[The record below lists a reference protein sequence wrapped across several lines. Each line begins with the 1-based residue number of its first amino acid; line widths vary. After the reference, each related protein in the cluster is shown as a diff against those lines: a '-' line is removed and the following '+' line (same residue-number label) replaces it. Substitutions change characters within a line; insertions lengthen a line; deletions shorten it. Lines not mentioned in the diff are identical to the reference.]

1 MREEK
6 NMNEVIR
13 SMELS
18 GNLSEEQNEALN
30 LHYEIIA
37 KGNLAASAMVDFCQ
51 NLKRMRDERKYLL
64 LGHET
69 FEEYVEQDV
78 GIKQRQAYTYI
89 QALESLGEKYLQSNA
104 SLGISKLGMLAALPW
119 YERREV
125 EENNDVAEMSTREL
139 KETISKLHEAQEQLT
154 LITAERDELAK
165 SSQEHEDLSDTVRRL
180 REELKAASE
189 KPAATVMREP
199 TAEEIKQYTVDAIE
213 KERAKAK
220 KDREKAIAEA
230 EKRVRDAAEKSA
242 ADELGRKTEELEKKY
257 KAVLDAAEKE
267 KSELTGRLE
276 KIEKDAKLTASPEVA
291 KFSVYFDSVQK
302 YINVMRDIIASM
314 DDETTAAKLR
324 AAMQKLGALL
334 QEG

>member
-1 MREEK
+1 
-6 NMNEVIR
+6 MNEVIR

-119 YERREV
+119 YERKEV

-139 KETISKLHEAQEQLT
+139 KDTISKLHEAQEQLT

-199 TAEEIKQYTVDAIE
+199 TAEEIKQYTAAAIE

-220 KDREKAIAEA
+220 KDKEKAIAEA

-267 KSELTGRLE
+267 KSELTERLE
-276 KIEKDAKLTASPEVA
+276 KVEKDAKLTASPEVA
-291 KFSVYFDSVQK
+291 KFSVYFDSIQK

-324 AAMQKLGALL
+324 AAMQKLGVLL

>member
-1 MREEK
+1 
-6 NMNEVIR
+6 MNEVIR

-104 SLGISKLGMLAALPW
+104 NLGISKLGMLAALPW

-276 KIEKDAKLTASPEVA
+276 KVEKDAKLTASPEVA

>member
-1 MREEK
+1 
-6 NMNEVIR
+6 MNEVIR

-18 GNLSEEQNEALN
+18 GNLSAEQNEALN

-104 SLGISKLGMLAALPW
+104 NLGISKLGMLAALPW

-139 KETISKLHEAQEQLT
+139 KEAIGKLHEAQEQLT

-165 SSQEHEDLSDTVRRL
+165 NSREHEDLSDTVRRL

-199 TAEEIKQYTVDAIE
+199 TAEEIKQYTAAAIE

-220 KDREKAIAEA
+220 KDKEKAIAEA
-230 EKRVRDAAEKSA
+230 EKRVREVAEKSA
-242 ADELGRKTEELEKKY
+242 ADELGRKTEELERKY

-267 KSELTGRLE
+267 KSELVGRLE
-276 KIEKDAKLTASPEVA
+276 KIEKDTKLTASPEVA
-291 KFSVYFDSVQK
+291 KFSVYFDSIQK

>member
-1 MREEK
+1 
-6 NMNEVIR
+6 MNEVIR

-104 SLGISKLGMLAALPW
+104 NLGISKLGMLAALPW

-189 KPAATVMREP
+189 KPAATVVREP

-220 KDREKAIAEA
+220 KDKEKAITEA
-230 EKRVRDAAEKSA
+230 VERARDAAEKSA

-267 KSELTGRLE
+267 KSELVGRLE
-276 KIEKDAKLTASPEVA
+276 KVEKDAKLTASPEVA

-302 YINVMRDIIASM
+302 YINVMRGIIASM
-314 DDETTAAKLR
+314 DDATTAAKLR
-324 AAMQKLGALL
+324 DAMQKLGALL

>member
-1 MREEK
+1 
-6 NMNEVIR
+6 MNEVIR

-18 GNLSEEQNEALN
+18 GNLSAEQNEALN

-104 SLGISKLGMLAALPW
+104 NLGISKLGMLAALPW

-139 KETISKLHEAQEQLT
+139 KEAIGKLHEAQEQLT

-165 SSQEHEDLSDTVRRL
+165 NSREHEDLSDTVRRL

-199 TAEEIKQYTVDAIE
+199 TAEEIKQYTAAAIE

-220 KDREKAIAEA
+220 KDKEKAIAET
-230 EKRVRDAAEKSA
+230 EKRARDAAEKSA
-242 ADELGRKTEELEKKY
+242 AAELGRKIEELEQKY

-276 KIEKDAKLTASPEVA
+276 KVEKDAKLTTSPEVA
-291 KFSVYFDSVQK
+291 KFSVYFDSIQK

>member
-1 MREEK
+1 
-6 NMNEVIR
+6 MNEVIR

-139 KETISKLHEAQEQLT
+139 KETIAKLHEAQEQLT

-165 SSQEHEDLSDTVRRL
+165 NSREHEDLSDTVRRL
-180 REELKAASE
+180 REELKAATD
-189 KPAATVMREP
+189 KPAATVMCEP
-199 TAEEIKQYTVDAIE
+199 TAKEIKQYTAAAIE

-220 KDREKAIAEA
+220 KDREKAIVEA

-267 KSELTGRLE
+267 KSELVGRLE
-276 KIEKDAKLTASPEVA
+276 KVEKDAKLTASPEVA

-302 YINVMRDIIASM
+302 YINVMRGIIASM

>member
-1 MREEK
+1 
-6 NMNEVIR
+6 MNEVIR

-119 YERREV
+119 YERKEV

-267 KSELTGRLE
+267 KSELVGRLE
-276 KIEKDAKLTASPEVA
+276 KVEKDAKLTASPEVA
-291 KFSVYFDSVQK
+291 KFSVYFDSIQK

-314 DDETTAAKLR
+314 DDKTTAAKLR
-324 AAMQKLGALL
+324 DAMRKLGALL

>member
-1 MREEK
+1 
-6 NMNEVIR
+6 MNEVIR

-119 YERREV
+119 YERKEV

-139 KETISKLHEAQEQLT
+139 KEAISKLHEAQEQLT

-199 TAEEIKQYTVDAIE
+199 TAEEIKQYTAAAIE

-220 KDREKAIAEA
+220 KDKEKAITEA
-230 EKRVRDAAEKSA
+230 VERARDEAKKSVSE
-242 ADELGRKTEELEKKY
+242 ELGRKTEELEKKY

-267 KSELTGRLE
+267 KSELVGRLE

-302 YINVMRDIIASM
+302 YINVMRGIIASM
-314 DDETTAAKLR
+314 DDNTTAAKLR
-324 AAMQKLGALL
+324 DAMQKLGALL